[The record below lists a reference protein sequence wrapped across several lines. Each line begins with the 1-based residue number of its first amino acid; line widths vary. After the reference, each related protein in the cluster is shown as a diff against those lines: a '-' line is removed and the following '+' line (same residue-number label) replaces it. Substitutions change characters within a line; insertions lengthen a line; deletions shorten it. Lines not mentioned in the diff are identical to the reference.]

1 MYIESVIEATNSG
14 FGRALM
20 AVKLSGLMIEVLI
33 EAIIEEFSVKAII
46 IYFNFSGIN

>member
-33 EAIIEEFSVKAII
+33 EEFSLKAII
-46 IYFNFSGIN
+46 MYSNFSGIN